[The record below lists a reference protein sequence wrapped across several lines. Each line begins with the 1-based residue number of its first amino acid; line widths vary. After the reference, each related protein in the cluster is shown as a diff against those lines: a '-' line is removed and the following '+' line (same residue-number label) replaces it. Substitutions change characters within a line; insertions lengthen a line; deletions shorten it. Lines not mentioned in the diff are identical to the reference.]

1 MFDSVDRDPI
11 VELGDNEWSEL
22 RNILKNES
30 RCRATFYETT
40 VDPLRIDGI
49 WQPKL
54 IPNEMWSEAEIA
66 LLLKATLIKPT
77 IYETGCTTFYP
88 SCRVYHLSDSFIGSD
103 EPTIIATDLLSDDLN
118 RVTPWVDEA
127 ETLIECID
135 FDSFPSGANIL
146 MLHSAHN
153 AIGINIGR
161 RCSSYNIVCS
171 DRNPRSHAF
180 VMFNEKINF
189 GSRVT
194 GFDHTSDEILANTTR
209 KYDVIIATPPFAIQ
223 PPGEVEQE
231 FKHSSGGPFG
241 TMHLEAVLE
250 VGKRCLRENG
260 RLYSLAYDLG
270 ASRKYKEGSTRITAM
285 LESFG
290 MNLSVHTLRNKKV
303 WRIGE
308 NKRFS
313 NPMPIRYAISRLADP
328 TYLARDRASF
338 EVWEDWLEEEL
349 IQRHDY
355 KFLHY
360 IAVEIQHQKNESV
373 LSS

>member
-1 MFDSVDRDPI
+1 M
-11 VELGDNEWSEL
+11 
-22 RNILKNES
+22 
-30 RCRATFYETT
+30 
-40 VDPLRIDGI
+40 
-49 WQPKL
+49 
-54 IPNEMWSEAEIA
+54 
-66 LLLKATLIKPT
+66 
-77 IYETGCTTFYP
+77 
-88 SCRVYHLSDSFIGSD
+88 
-103 EPTIIATDLLSDDLN
+103 
-118 RVTPWVDEA
+118 DEA